1 MSKLGKVFE
10 DKKALIAFV
19 TGGDPDIETTEKLI
33 PQMVKAGVDI
43 IEIGIPFSDP
53 IAEGIDIQE
62 ADERALAAGAT
73 TDKLFDMVKRVNAQV
88 KVPMVFMTYMNP
100 VYTYG
105 IENFMKKCAECG
117 VAGVII
123 PDVPFEEREE
133 VSKVSMKYGV
143 EYISMVA
150 PASKE
155 RIRMVSNDV
164 EGFVYC
170 ASTEKD
176 EKNKV
181 SYAKDMLKQVRKVSD
196 VPCAVVYDTV
206 DESKANEFVPYADG
220 IIIANAIVKL
230 VGEYG
235 TECVNAVCEYIS
247 QIKEILLEADSA
259 A

>member
-33 PQMVKAGVDI
+33 PQMVQAGVDI

-181 SYAKDMLKQVRKVSD
+181 SYAKDMLKQIRKVSD

-230 VGEYG
+230 IGKYG

-247 QIKEILLEADSA
+247 QLKEILLEADSA